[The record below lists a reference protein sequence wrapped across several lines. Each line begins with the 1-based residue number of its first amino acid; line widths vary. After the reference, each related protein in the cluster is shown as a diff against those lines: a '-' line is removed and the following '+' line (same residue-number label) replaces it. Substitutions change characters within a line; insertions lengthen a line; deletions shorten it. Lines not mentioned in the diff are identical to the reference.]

1 MQRRKSFTRRD
12 LEVGV
17 AVDAALVVGVALVA
31 LAADQMHKLS
41 EEKRRQ
47 RRRWRRVRRKGRRR
61 RRVRVVGLV
70 LAQCEGLEAPMVAA
84 VDDDLVAVVAFVGV
98 VIVIIAVV
106 VAVDRLVAS
115 DLEHGAEQSHVDD
128 LENELVYVRRRR
140 LRWRRWRRVGG
151 VTVHEA

>member
-1 MQRRKSFTRRD
+1 MPKDGTPRPLSNGRSFLFTYLHTQRRKSFTRRD

-70 LAQCEGLEAPMVAA
+70 LAHREGFEAPMVASF
-84 VDDDLVAVVAFVGV
+84 DDDFVAVVALVG
-98 VIVIIAVV
+98 
-106 VAVDRLVAS
+106 
-115 DLEHGAEQSHVDD
+115 
-128 LENELVYVRRRR
+128 
-140 LRWRRWRRVGG
+140 
-151 VTVHEA
+151 